1 MIAAC
6 ADNTRVSIST
16 AMVLEKSNC
25 KAQVSVIQ
33 QTCVTVHC
41 VHWLVSSE
49 HTGRG

>member
-1 MIAAC
+1 MIPAC
-6 ADNTRVSIST
+6 ADNTGVSIST

-33 QTCVTVHC
+33 QTCVTAHG
-41 VHWLVSSE
+41 VHWLVPSN